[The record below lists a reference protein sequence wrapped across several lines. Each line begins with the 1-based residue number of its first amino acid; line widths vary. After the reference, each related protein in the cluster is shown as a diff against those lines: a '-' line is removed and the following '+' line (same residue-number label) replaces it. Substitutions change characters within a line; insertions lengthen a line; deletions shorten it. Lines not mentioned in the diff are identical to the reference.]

1 MTIKT
6 HAFLATTATLVLIA
20 LIYYRS
26 NNNDDSRLRKI
37 MEKTKDLQTSVASKP
52 VSKAEKQKAS
62 EIKEEENKVI
72 SGDGGAKEEKKA
84 ETPAPVKESKPSAPV
99 AIADSDD
106 FLPSQSL
113 VRNGSFKDGFKGW
126 RYWGGLS
133 EEKGKELVKIE
144 EEGLSLH
151 GQLNKMMGI
160 AQTVKI
166 TSGAVYQ
173 ISAKVRSADQKAEK
187 KTFMGARL
195 ALNAPGQKELQLIW
209 LYKNWEWEEK
219 SLVFTNRV
227 TGMATLFFH
236 TGYTTNAA
244 TCLVKDISLIPAND
258 YPIANICSFNGDF
271 ESDLKGWKFWQIPAS
286 EGSNLIE
293 RASGEYG
300 NCVVVKGQPGGR
312 LMGMS
317 QAVSVVSGAVYRMS
331 ANVKSRDAKD
341 KGFFGARVALY
352 APNQKERQIVWTYNT
367 KGWEAKS
374 LVFTNNYSGAA
385 TFYFHTGY
393 TTNACEAM
401 FKDLSLIKK
410 R

>member
-1 MTIKT
+1 MTLKT
-6 HAFLATTATLVLIA
+6 HALLATAATAAIIA
-20 LIYYRS
+20 LIYVRS
-26 NNNDDSRLRKI
+26 NSSDDSRLKKV
-37 MEKTKDLQTSVASKP
+37 MEKAKDLPATVAAKPASKP
-52 VSKAEKQKAS
+52 EAKKSEAPKAEAP
-62 EIKEEENKVI
+62 
-72 SGDGGAKEEKKA
+72 KA
-84 ETPAPVKESKPSAPV
+84 EEPVIQEKTEKAAEPVKKVPAKKVEKPN
-99 AIADSDD
+99 DD
-106 FLPSQSL
+106 FLVSQDI

-133 EEKGKELVKIE
+133 EEQGKELVKIE

-173 ISAKVRSADQKAEK
+173 ISAKVRSADPKAEK

>member
-26 NNNDDSRLRKI
+26 NSGDDSRLKKV
-37 MEKTKDLQTSVASKP
+37 MEKTKDLPAEAASKP
-52 VSKAEKQKAS
+52 TAKPEAKKGAPKAEAP
-62 EIKEEENKVI
+62 
-72 SGDGGAKEEKKA
+72 KA
-84 ETPAPVKESKPSAPV
+84 EEPVIQEKTEKAAEPVKKVPAKKVEKPN
-99 AIADSDD
+99 DD
-106 FLPSQSL
+106 FLVSQDI

-133 EEKGKELVKIE
+133 EEKGKELVKTE
-144 EEGLSLH
+144 EEGLSLR

-160 AQTVKI
+160 AQTIEI
-166 TSGAVYQ
+166 TSGTVYQ
-173 ISAKVRSADQKAEK
+173 ISAKVRSADPKTEK

-258 YPIANICSFNGDF
+258 YPKANICSSNGDF
-271 ESDLKGWKFWQIPAS
+271 KNDLKGWNFWQITAS
-286 EGSNLIE
+286 EGSNIIKRVSE
-293 RASGEYG
+293 GEEAHVLLEG
-300 NCVVVKGQPGGR
+300 RSGGR
-312 LMGMS
+312 LMGLS

-331 ANVKSRDAKD
+331 ANVKSQDVKE

-352 APNQKERQIVWTYNT
+352 APNQKEQQIVWTYNT
-367 KGWEAKS
+367 KDWEAKN